1 MNRKVIHEYIK
12 AIYDKPITNKING
25 GKLKASL
32 KLRIRYGCLLLPF
45 LFNIVLEIQVR
56 ALRQEN
62 KSKVIQIRKTEVN
75 FYLFAGDMIY
85 IENPKDLTKKLL

>member
-56 ALRQEN
+56 ALRQEK
-62 KSKVIQIRKTEVN
+62 KSKVIQIRKEEIIWFIFV
-75 FYLFAGDMIY
+75 DVMI
-85 IENPKDLTKKLL
+85 L